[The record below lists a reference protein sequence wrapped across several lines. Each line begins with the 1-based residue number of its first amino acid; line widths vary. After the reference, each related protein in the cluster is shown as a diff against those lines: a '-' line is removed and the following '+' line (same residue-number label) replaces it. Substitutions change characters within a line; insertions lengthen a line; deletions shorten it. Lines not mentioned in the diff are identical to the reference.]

1 MKRITE
7 LESRY
12 VQEVLESQFSTSS
25 NGIMTSRLEQRFA
38 DIFQSK
44 YAISFINGTATM
56 HTILAAA
63 GVGAGDEVI
72 VPPLT
77 MASTALAVLHANA
90 TPVFADIDP
99 DTWNIDPESILN
111 RVTPNTKVI
120 IPVAIYGLPPDMD
133 PIMKIAKQYDLFV
146 LEDDA
151 QCFLGYYKDQ
161 IMGSIGHA
169 SSFSFQSSKHITSGE
184 GGVVTTNDE
193 ELALKI
199 RRINSLG
206 YGAVEGG
213 IGKGKISRTDIQDPK
228 YLRHVSTGWNYR
240 MPDLCAAVALGQ
252 LERLSEFVDIRIK
265 VANLYRQA
273 IEGCNWLVPQRQPKD
288 CIHSCWSYVLK
299 LQNSDLSWYDFRDTY
314 LQNSGDGIYA
324 AWQLTYLEPAFINTK
339 FHPNQR
345 QKFAKGLCP
354 VAEKIQPKLLQLKT
368 NYYDLDT
375 AEQKA
380 EALSKT
386 IDFFGR

>member
-1 MKRITE
+1 MKNWR
-7 LESRY
+7 
-12 VQEVLESQFSTSS
+12 
-25 NGIMTSRLEQRFA
+25 
-38 DIFQSK
+38 SK
-44 YAISFINGTATM
+44 
-56 HTILAAA
+56 
-63 GVGAGDEVI
+63 
-72 VPPLT
+72 
-77 MASTALAVLHANA
+77 
-90 TPVFADIDP
+90 
-99 DTWNIDPESILN
+99 
-111 RVTPNTKVI
+111 
-120 IPVAIYGLPPDMD
+120 
-133 PIMKIAKQYDLFV
+133 
-146 LEDDA
+146 
-151 QCFLGYYKDQ
+151 
-161 IMGSIGHA
+161 SIGE
-169 SSFSFQSSKHITSGE
+169 GE
-184 GGVVTTNDE
+184 
-193 ELALKI
+193 
-199 RRINSLG
+199 
-206 YGAVEGG
+206 VEGG
-213 IGKGKISRTDIQDPK
+213 KGKGKISRTDIQDPK

-265 VANLYRQA
+265 VANLYREA